1 MTSYLAA
8 QGMSVS
14 VVAVGWH
21 FWCLLYP
28 ERPTA
33 VQFPRR
39 HDEPV
44 TTSSGEVRAGTDGSR
59 TRAMFKKLPGVGNRM
74 ALHWWQKGLRC
85 AAAFLVDNT
94 TTACVR
100 SCSVLVVLCI
110 ALVHCAPAG
119 DLKTMRQSF
128 RCNLLT

>member
-14 VVAVGWH
+14 VVAAGWH
-21 FWCLLYP
+21 FRCLLYP

-33 VQFPRR
+33 VQFLRR

-44 TTSSGEVRAGTDGSR
+44 TTSGGEVRAGTDGGR

-85 AAAFLVDNT
+85 CCCGPLHASTLRN
-94 TTACVR
+94 
-100 SCSVLVVLCI
+100 S
-110 ALVHCAPAG
+110 H
-119 DLKTMRQSF
+119 
-128 RCNLLT
+128 

>member
-1 MTSYLAA
+1 VK
-8 QGMSVS
+8 GPGVP
-14 VVAVGWH
+14 
-21 FWCLLYP
+21 CLS
-28 ERPTA
+28 
-33 VQFPRR
+33 R

-85 AAAFLVDNT
+85 AAAFLVDDT

-100 SCSVLVVLCI
+100 SCSVLVVLCTG
-110 ALVHCAPAG
+110 ALCA
-119 DLKTMRQSF
+119 R
-128 RCNLLT
+128 R